1 MKTETVMKTFRFHP
15 AIAAALARLAAA
27 RFAGNETA
35 AISAAVTAMAEPP
48 TLSAEIWQTLQ
59 ASAKRRLRRSITE
72 PEMGAC
78 LDVTQSWWVTGADA
92 ALIDQEIEDAIED
105 GVAVRQGCDGPALV
119 ARLRGMPDFD
129 RAVLT
134 LACREW
140 WDAPEPRPAL
150 AQILGGQLRGP
161 RSN

>member
-1 MKTETVMKTFRFHP
+1 MKMKTFRLSDET
-15 AIAAALARLAAA
+15 ADALGRLAAA
-27 RFAGNETA
+27 RFTGNETA
-35 AISAAVTAMAEPP
+35 AVTAAVTAMAEPP
-48 TLSAEIWQTLQ
+48 ALSVDIWQTLR
-59 ASAKRRLRRSITE
+59 ANAKRRLRRSITE

-92 ALIDQEIEDAIED
+92 ALIDQEIEDALED

-119 ARLRGMPDFD
+119 AKLQAMSDLD

-140 WDAPEPRPAL
+140 WDGPEPRPAL